1 MSSDDDRPDP
11 TLFEKRPDVEQKPS
25 GGRSRLPV
33 GAILG
38 GFLALLVILAVI
50 LFVGASCTAGGGNG
64 QTTGTAFLLLV
75 GGP

>member
-1 MSSDDDRPDP
+1 MSDNDRPDTP
-11 TLFEKRPDVEQKPS
+11 FEKRPTTDEKPA

-50 LFVGASCTAGGGNG
+50 LFIGASCTAGGGNG